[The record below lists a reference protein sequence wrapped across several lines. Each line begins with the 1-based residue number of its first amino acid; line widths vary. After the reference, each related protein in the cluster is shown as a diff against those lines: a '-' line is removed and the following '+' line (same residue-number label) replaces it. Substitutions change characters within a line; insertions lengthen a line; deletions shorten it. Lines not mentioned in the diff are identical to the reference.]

1 MCILWFIWIY
11 YLLSFFAQFDFI
23 LYFNFAQYYLNCLV
37 ILKLDEFSFS
47 LSADFQ
53 FSIMQ
58 YCIAMN
64 SNQASRAI
72 FASPLNYSN
81 QIYFKL
87 SHVID
92 FNVHS
97 MEWQLML
104 ITLFTMSSQINLP
117 LLCIKAS
124 SATNVFFATREPWT
138 FTVSANINPLL
149 HFSWILWFFLRK
161 SVCFTS
167 SCTFSQG
174 LLIGLSSA
182 LSLDCFYAI
191 WCK

>member
-23 LYFNFAQYYLNCLV
+23 LYFNFAQYYLNCFGDTKARW
-37 ILKLDEFSFS
+37 ILFS
-47 LSADFQ
+47 LSLQ
-53 FSIMQ
+53 TFSSPLCSIALPWTQIKPQGQ
-58 YCIAMN
+58 Y
-64 SNQASRAI
+64 

-124 SATNVFFATREPWT
+124 SATNVFCATREPWT
-138 FTVSANINPLL
+138 FTVSANIN
-149 HFSWILWFFLRK
+149 HSSIFSWILWFFLRK
-161 SVCFTS
+161 SVCLQAPAHS
-167 SCTFSQG
+167 HKAC
-174 LLIGLSSA
+174 
-182 LSLDCFYAI
+182 
-191 WCK
+191 

>member
-1 MCILWFIWIY
+1 MNSL
-11 YLLSFFAQFDFI
+11 
-23 LYFNFAQYYLNCLV
+23 
-37 ILKLDEFSFS
+37 FS

-72 FASPLNYSN
+72 FCITTNYSN

-124 SATNVFFATREPWT
+124 SATNVFCATREPWT
-138 FTVSANINPLL
+138 FTVSANIN
-149 HFSWILWFFLRK
+149 HSSIFSWILWFFLRK
-161 SVCFTS
+161 SVVLQAPDILTRPVNRIVICIIS
-167 SCTFSQG
+167 G
-174 LLIGLSSA
+174 LFLCNMMQVISKTGMFG
-182 LSLDCFYAI
+182 SLNHCQ
-191 WCK
+191 